1 MDQNEL
7 APDVVVSGTVWE
19 LVPQVR
25 DVMKGYRQGKWIGNI
40 YVNNYGAK
48 SLIYT
53 MKDGAAKLAPY
64 HGFEDK
70 LPKEVKDEVKK
81 AKEDII
87 AGKLEVPNIW
97 TWDPETWR

>member
-1 MDQNEL
+1 
-7 APDVVVSGTVWE
+7 
-19 LVPQVR
+19 
-25 DVMKGYRQGKWIGNI
+25 
-40 YVNNYGAK
+40 
-48 SLIYT
+48 

-97 TWDPETWR
+97 TWDPETWK